1 MSHLI
6 EDYEVA
12 IAEAGCSPGS
22 GRYGLLVT
30 VPEDISAVFP
40 YLNALLEETLYDPD
54 NRILIGVEEGRRFAF
69 RPDEIRVS
77 GLNEVAEAP
86 EVARR
91 VVARVNRVWDERAAI
106 EPCYRERKLPAVA
119 DIYRLLP
126 RTNCRQCG
134 RQTCLVFA
142 AELRDDR
149 GILDDCLPLSRP
161 ENADSLVQVERLLS
175 GD

>member
-1 MSHLI
+1 MDRLI
-6 EDYEVA
+6 EDYDVEL
-12 IAEAGCSPGS
+12 AEAGCSPGS

-30 VPEDISAVFP
+30 LPGDISAVLP
-40 YLNALLEETLYDPD
+40 YLNALLEETVYDRD
-54 NRILIGVEEGRRFAF
+54 SRILIGVEQGRRYAF

-77 GLNEVAEAP
+77 GLGEAAEAP
-86 EVARR
+86 EIARQ
-91 VVARVNRVWDERAAI
+91 VVDRVNQVWSERDRI
-106 EPCYRERKLPAVA
+106 EPCFRERKLPAVA

-149 GILDDCLPLSRP
+149 GLLSDCPPLAQV
-161 ENADSLVQVERLLS
+161 ENADSLAQISRLFS

>member
-1 MSHLI
+1 MDQLI
-6 EDYEVA
+6 ENYDVEL
-12 IAEAGCSPGS
+12 AEAGCSPGS

-30 VPEDISAVFP
+30 LPDDISAVFP
-40 YLNALLEETLYDPD
+40 YLNALLEETLYDRD
-54 NRILIGVEEGRRFAF
+54 NRILIGAESGRRYAF

-77 GLNEVAEAP
+77 GLAEAAEAP
-86 EVARR
+86 EVARQ
-91 VVARVNRVWDERAAI
+91 VVDRVNRTWRERDRI
-106 EPCYRERKLPAVA
+106 EPCFRERKLPAVA

-142 AELRDDR
+142 AELRDDL
-149 GILDDCLPLSRP
+149 GLLLDCPPLVQV
-161 ENADSLVQVERLLS
+161 EQADSLVQIKKLFA

>member
-1 MSHLI
+1 MDHLI

-12 IAEAGCSPGS
+12 LAEAGCSPGS

-30 VPEDISAVFP
+30 VPADISAVFP
-40 YLNALLEETLYDPD
+40 YLNALLEETLYDRD
-54 NRILIGVEEGRRFAF
+54 NQILIGAEQGRRYAF
-69 RPDEIRVS
+69 RSGEIRVS
-77 GLNEVAEAP
+77 GLAEAAEAP
-86 EVARR
+86 EVARQ
-91 VVARVNRVWDERAAI
+91 VVDRVNQVWSERDRI
-106 EPCYRERKLPAVA
+106 EPCFSERKLPAVA

-149 GILDDCLPLSRP
+149 RLLADCPPLAQA
-161 ENADSLVQVERLLS
+161 EHADSLVQVEKLFAA
-175 GD
+175 D

>member
-1 MSHLI
+1 MDRLI
-6 EDYEVA
+6 EDYEVEL
-12 IAEAGCSPGS
+12 AEAGCSPGS

-30 VPEDISAVFP
+30 LPGDIGAVLP

-54 NRILIGVEEGRRFAF
+54 NRILIGAERGRRYAF

-77 GLNEVAEAP
+77 GLAEAAEAP
-86 EVARR
+86 EVARQ
-91 VVARVNRVWDERAAI
+91 VVDRVNQVWSERDRI
-106 EPCYRERKLPAVA
+106 VPCFKERKLPAVA

-142 AELRDDR
+142 AELRGDR
-149 GILDDCLPLSRP
+149 GLLSDCTPLATL
-161 ENADSLVQVERLLS
+161 ENADCLAQISRLFS